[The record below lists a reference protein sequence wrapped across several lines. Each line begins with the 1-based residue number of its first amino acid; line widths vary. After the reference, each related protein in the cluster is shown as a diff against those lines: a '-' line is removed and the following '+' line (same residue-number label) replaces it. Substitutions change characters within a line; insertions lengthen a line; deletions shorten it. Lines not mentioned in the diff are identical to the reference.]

1 MRKYFFIYK
10 ATLMESLQYIWNIVM
25 GFVTFFLLIFMFL
38 NLWQYIYSDSSQL
51 IEGYSMSQ
59 MIWYVILT
67 EIMWFGNRNTLLT
80 NQISDDI
87 KGGGIAYGLNKPY
100 NYLYYM
106 VARHFGD
113 ITLKLILFLGVGISL
128 GLAFA
133 GKIEGFHIYNLPFIA
148 VSFVLGLFINSLIRI
163 AVSVSSFWIEDA
175 KPFHWIYDKM
185 ILVIGTLFPIE
196 MFPLWLQPVIKCTP
210 IFVITYGPA
219 KLIIDFSMKVF
230 VQVIIAQVVYIGIA
244 AVLLTILYQ
253 KGMRR
258 LNVNGG

>member
-1 MRKYFFIYK
+1 MRKYLFIYK
-10 ATLMESLQYIWNIVM
+10 ATLMESLQYIWNVLM
-25 GFVTFFLLIFMFL
+25 GFITFFLLIFVFL
-38 NLWQYIYSDSSQL
+38 NLWQYIYSDSDKL

-67 EIMWFGNRNTLLT
+67 EIMWFGNRNGILI
-80 NQISDDI
+80 NQISEDI

-113 ITLKLILFLGVGISL
+113 ITLKLFIYLTVGISL
-128 GLAFA
+128 GLVFA
-133 GKIEGFHIYNLPFIA
+133 GRLEGFQIQYLPLMA

-163 AVSVSSFWIEDA
+163 AISISSFWIEDA

-196 MFPLWLQPVIKCTP
+196 MFPIWLQPIIRCTP

-219 KLIIDFSMKVF
+219 KLIIDFSMEVF
-230 VQVIIAQVVYIGIA
+230 IQVILAQIGYIGIA
-244 AVLLTILYQ
+244 VVLLTILYQ

>member
-128 GLAFA
+128 G
-133 GKIEGFHIYNLPFIA
+133 
-148 VSFVLGLFINSLIRI
+148 
-163 AVSVSSFWIEDA
+163 
-175 KPFHWIYDKM
+175 
-185 ILVIGTLFPIE
+185 
-196 MFPLWLQPVIKCTP
+196 
-210 IFVITYGPA
+210 
-219 KLIIDFSMKVF
+219 
-230 VQVIIAQVVYIGIA
+230 
-244 AVLLTILYQ
+244 
-253 KGMRR
+253 
-258 LNVNGG
+258 